1 MQFKMKEGFLF
12 LCLLSLCILCGCR
25 KTPDEVM
32 ERAKDYGENKQIKE
46 DVEPIYCKPDELKNA
61 GIADIDI
68 DTGNI
73 ELPDKVDFSGVED
86 VCLLHMSYEKDFL
99 SDKDRYLK
107 LFGVNKDTF
116 SERSDSGMLGVCENY
131 DSKKAKKGFNI
142 SENGF
147 ISYYAGVTYDFIAG
161 DNDEDEEEFQA
172 AIEDEYDIDND
183 DLSGVKIVFGDKDV
197 KILNICRKAE
207 KWLEE
212 NMPMPK
218 LEYHV
223 SDAISRTIKYPEN
236 KKESTVL
243 SLCAELEYNG
253 IRLNNHITTSS
264 DDTSDDVITKYD
276 VNINYDASGNITFF
290 SNGSGKI
297 KVDSAESLEKIV
309 DFKSAVKL
317 VNKKMAD
324 FNKLK
329 VERII
334 PLYAIYSTSNFE
346 NDEYI
351 SDPGKKVE
359 ARPVYAFLFDKRE
372 ENEDIGISKEYEN
385 FVLVDMETGELTT
398 DFGN

>member
-1 MQFKMKEGFLF
+1 MHCRKNIIIFLSF
-12 LCLLSLCILCGCR
+12 LLCFGALCGCR
-25 KTPDEVM
+25 KTPKEVT

-46 DVEPIYCKPDELKNA
+46 DVEPTYCKPDELKNA

-86 VCLLHMSYEKDFL
+86 VCLLHMSYENDFL
-99 SDKDRYLK
+99 K
-107 LFGVNKDTF
+107 NKDTYMGFFGINKDSF
-116 SERSDSGMLGVCENY
+116 SENY
-131 DSKKAKKGFNI
+131 NNVFGAGESYDDKKTKKGFNI
-142 SENGF
+142 SDNGF
-147 ISYYAGVTYDFIAG
+147 MSYYAGVTYDYLM
-161 DNDEDEEEFQA
+161 DEEEKVQFIQ
-172 AIEDEYDIDND
+172 EKEYDMDIDDISEIRIAFGNNESG
-183 DLSGVKIVFGDKDV
+183 LSDM
-197 KILNICRKAE
+197 CEKAE